1 MKTIK
6 ATVDVIEA
14 VEKRRQQCDMS
25 KRKLGRDAKVSS
37 MTYNAFLERT
47 SAGSVGCLLK
57 YLSALGLE
65 MVIREKK

>member
-6 ATVDVIEA
+6 TTLDVIEA
-14 VEKRRQQCDMS
+14 VEKRRQQRDTS
-25 KRKLGRDAKVSS
+25 KRQLGRDAKVSS
-37 MTYNAFLERT
+37 MTYNSFLERT

-65 MVIREKK
+65 MVIREKR

>member
-1 MKTIK
+1 MRIIKT
-6 ATVDVIEA
+6 TLDVIET
-14 VEKRRQQCDMS
+14 VERRRQQRDTS
-25 KRKLGRDAKVSS
+25 KRQLGRDAKVSS
-37 MTYNAFLERT
+37 MTYNSFLERT

>member
-6 ATVDVIEA
+6 TTLDVIETI
-14 VEKRRQQCDMS
+14 EKRRQQRDTS
-25 KRKLGRDAKVSS
+25 KRQLGRDAKVSS
-37 MTYNAFLERT
+37 MTYNSFLERT

-65 MVIREKK
+65 MVIREKR

>member
-6 ATVDVIEA
+6 TTVDVIEA

-47 SAGSVGCLLK
+47 SAGSVGYLLK

-65 MVIREKK
+65 MVIREKR